1 MAFYLKEHRLEF
13 PGVEVVEASVRDYP
27 EGSMAAHILGYVGQI
42 NAEEIEDPSFKA
54 YGPNDLVGRSG
65 LEQVYEHYLHGK
77 KGLEKFLVNSNQ
89 EVIRSLG
96 AQEPVP
102 GNNLVLSIDIDA
114 QRIAER
120 ALVQGIERTRTIFD
134 DSQDPPGYLKANS
147 GTVIVMD
154 PSTGAVKA
162 LASWPTFDPAWFVGG
177 LTRGRI
183 AYLFDNPQAPTL
195 NRATQ
200 LTYAPGSTFKPFVA
214 LSAVQSG
221 IASLGSY
228 YPCPPEYEYP
238 GDTSHTIFHNWTTAN
253 LGTISI
259 AQALQVSCD
268 TVFYGFGGDFY
279 GRYTSDQL
287 GVDPIPLQK
296 DLRQFGFGRVTGID
310 LPTEADGLIPTPDWK
325 EGFAAD
331 NPELFNPGEEVWLPG
346 DNIQMAIGQGYVTV
360 TPLQLATAYAA
371 IANGGKICTPHLVD
385 RIEDPD
391 GGLVKRVTGHC
402 GRRTLPYTQAELDY
416 INAALATVTQPGGT
430 AGLAFS
436 GFPLSDIPVAGKT
449 GTAQRP
455 PFQDTSW
462 FAAMVPAG
470 DPQYVVIAMVEQGGH
485 GSTSAAPIVRQ
496 IIEGLF
502 GSRGDRRGR
511 RGGERLMDLV
521 AGRTFASERRP
532 IRHLDPVLLLVTA
545 FLSIIGLLSIY
556 SSTHR
561 SLEASGRGPH
571 DLREEAG
578 RRAGPGDPAPARHRH
593 VRLPVLQGL
602 RRVHLRRDG
611 HRCSCWCVCRA
622 SGPRP
627 TARSGGSSSRGSSS
641 RHRRSRRSR

>member
-1 MAFYLKEHRLEF
+1 MEKSTSRLKILAILVVCMFAALSTRLWFLQVLSSADAGDVIDRQSTRIVKVDAVRGDVFDAEGRKIVDNRISLEVRVNKQDLGEDAEGELLRLSDVLSIPVSEIRRALDDKNYFDYQPKPVAIDVDKEVAFYLREHRREF
-13 PGVEVVEASVRDYP
+13 PGVEVVEASVRNYP

-42 NAEEIEDPSFKA
+42 NAQEIEDPSFKG

-65 LEQVYEHYLHGK
+65 LEQVYERSLHGK
-77 KGLEKFLVNSNQ
+77 KGLEKFLVNANQ

-96 AQEPVP
+96 VQEPVP
-102 GNNLVLSIDIDA
+102 GNNLMLSIDLDL

-120 ALVQGIERTRTIFD
+120 ALVQGVERTRTIFD
-134 DSQDPPGYLKANS
+134 DSQVPPGYLKANS

-162 LASWPTFDPAWFVGG
+162 LASWPSFDPAWFVGG

-183 AYLFDNPQAPTL
+183 AYLFENPLAPTL

-221 IASLGSY
+221 VADLGGY
-228 YPCPPEYEYP
+228 YPCPPEYTFP
-238 GDTSHTIFHNWTTAN
+238 GDTSGTVFHNWTTAN
-253 LGTISI
+253 VGTISI
-259 AQALQVSCD
+259 AQALKVSCD

-279 GRYTSDQL
+279 GRYVSDQL

-296 DLRQFGFGRVTGID
+296 DLRQFGFGRATGID
-310 LPTEADGLIPTPDWK
+310 LPTEAEGLIPTPEWK
-325 EGFAAD
+325 DGFAVD

-346 DNIQMAIGQGYVTV
+346 DNIQMTIGQGYVTV

-371 IANGGKICTPHLVD
+371 LANGGKICTPHLVD
-385 RIEDPD
+385 RIEDPE

-416 INAALATVTQPGGT
+416 INAALATVTQSGGT
-430 AGLAFS
+430 ADLAFS

-485 GSTSAAPIVRQ
+485 GSTAAAPIVRQ

-502 GSRGDRRGR
+502 G
-511 RGGERLMDLV
+511 
-521 AGRTFASERRP
+521 
-532 IRHLDPVLLLVTA
+532 
-545 FLSIIGLLSIY
+545 
-556 SSTHR
+556 
-561 SLEASGRGPH
+561 LEETGAV
-571 DLREEAG
+571 D
-578 RRAGPGDPAPARHRH
+578 
-593 VRLPVLQGL
+593 
-602 RRVHLRRDG
+602 
-611 HRCSCWCVCRA
+611 
-622 SGPRP
+622 
-627 TARSGGSSSRGSSS
+627 GGSTD
-641 RHRRSRRSR
+641 